1 MPHSR
6 EAVVAAIRASW
17 SKETTASP
25 DEWTEDAPALGQ
37 CVPSSLVAQEL
48 LGGELERLATVRN
61 GARETHYRNVL
72 PNGEVLDISGDQYP
86 SDQQFEPAPVEGDVR
101 EYVLGN
107 ENTRRRY
114 LLLSARAATLIAL
127 EQAD

>member
-72 PNGEVLDISGDQYP
+72 PT
-86 SDQQFEPAPVEGDVR
+86 A
-101 EYVLGN
+101 
-107 ENTRRRY
+107 RY
-114 LLLSARAATLIAL
+114 LIFLATSTPAISSSNRHLWRVTYASMYWAMKIPVGAMHCFVSWRY
-127 EQAD
+127 ER

>member
-25 DEWTEDAPALGQ
+25 DEWTVDAPALGQ

-48 LGGELERLATVRN
+48 LG
-61 GARETHYRNVL
+61 
-72 PNGEVLDISGDQYP
+72 GDQYP

-127 EQAD
+127 EHAD

>member
-72 PNGEVLDISGDQYP
+72 PT
-86 SDQQFEPAPVEGDVR
+86 A
-101 EYVLGN
+101 
-107 ENTRRRY
+107 RY
-114 LLLSARAATLIAL
+114 LIFLATSTPAISSSNRHLWRVTYASMCLVTRIRGDATYY
-127 EQAD
+127 

>member
-61 GARETHYRNVL
+61 GARETHY
-72 PNGEVLDISGDQYP
+72 
-86 SDQQFEPAPVEGDVR
+86 
-101 EYVLGN
+101 

-127 EQAD
+127 EHAD